1 MKEYGVINKSLF
13 INFKFYQKMS
23 KIENILQ
30 KLGQNIQ
37 NHELR
42 LKYELNRDK
51 VVYLMNEITR
61 LKQYERNLM
70 MQLDA

>member
-1 MKEYGVINKSLF
+1 LF

-42 LKYELNRDK
+42 LKHEFNRDK
-51 VVYLMNEITR
+51 VIYLMNEITR
-61 LKQYERNLM
+61 LKQYERKLM
-70 MQLDA
+70 MQLDT

>member
-1 MKEYGVINKSLF
+1 
-13 INFKFYQKMS
+13 MS

-37 NHELR
+37 NHELE
-42 LKYELNRDK
+42 LKNEFDHYK
-51 VVYLMNEITR
+51 VISLMNEITR

>member
-1 MKEYGVINKSLF
+1 
-13 INFKFYQKMS
+13 MS

>member
-1 MKEYGVINKSLF
+1 
-13 INFKFYQKMS
+13 MS

-42 LKYELNRDK
+42 LKHEFNRDK
-51 VVYLMNEITR
+51 VIYLMNEITR
-61 LKQYERNLM
+61 LKQYERKLM
-70 MQLDA
+70 MQLDT